1 MNIFR
6 HKFEIQITPISP
18 SFSLQGTLS
27 MIHELPIHYPLHHDS
42 IMYAIKI
49 EVNGINRKIS
59 ELKAKRDAP
68 GVKR

>member
-1 MNIFR
+1 
-6 HKFEIQITPISP
+6 
-18 SFSLQGTLS
+18 
-27 MIHELPIHYPLHHDS
+27 
-42 IMYAIKI
+42 MYAIKI